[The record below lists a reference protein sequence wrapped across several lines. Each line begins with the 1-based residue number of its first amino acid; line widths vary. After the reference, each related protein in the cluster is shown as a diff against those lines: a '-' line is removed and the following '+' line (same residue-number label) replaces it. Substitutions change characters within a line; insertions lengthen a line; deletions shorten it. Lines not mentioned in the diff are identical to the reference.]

1 MLMLE
6 SHAKTRVLNDFTD
19 LVLVTLLLNLE
30 PMFREN
36 NIHNSLILSLCAI
49 KKKRDVCVS
58 RYVREHNDGGGG
70 GMAIG
75 SILTKFSIVVHTL
88 SSVIHVSIVYL
99 YMHVSLIRGLLGV
112 ICLLYIINCLLL

>member
-49 KKKRDVCVS
+49 NEMFLCHGMYESITMV
-58 RYVREHNDGGGG
+58 GGGG
-70 GMAIG
+70 W
-75 SILTKFSIVVHTL
+75 L
-88 SSVIHVSIVYL
+88 
-99 YMHVSLIRGLLGV
+99 
-112 ICLLYIINCLLL
+112 